1 MKEKTYI
8 EKNKYNDVNSH
19 RNKDNDYSLLFS
31 WSLNVALQKL
41 KNIIQR
47 PKFNNSIRGS
57 NMVGSI

>member
-31 WSLNVALQKL
+31 
-41 KNIIQR
+41 
-47 PKFNNSIRGS
+47 
-57 NMVGSI
+57 